1 MYVRMYDDLKK
12 QNSDNPTIGILLC
25 TETDH
30 TIAKYS
36 ILNDKEQLFASKYMP
51 YLPTEAELIAE
62 RENITILEELN
73 KNPNMDKNSVDKLV
87 KKIKKLSEPS
97 KKVLQIKEDKKL
109 PNISWTDVFIYSI
122 VPMGQLLARVKYLGG
137 SLDKWYLL
145 FLFFPPFSFI
155 PMILMKYG
163 IIKKDKKK
171 SLYDNSILFPFVMKL
186 IFPIILPLFINNNES
201 PVLFQSILTGTFIL
215 SLFITNMYRRVVLCG
230 SMTTDSIGK
239 ALIDS
244 IFMEATSRSLPYI
257 FEYIP
262 LIGTVIRIVK
272 RLPNVDAAYMNVA
285 SSASVVMGYLMVNLF
300 NQTNVKKFCK
310 KNFYGNTS
318 DKIMLFYGT
327 AIITVFVILN
337 SMGGQMSEFMT
348 RNLPPNMRPPM

>member
-1 MYVRMYDDLKK
+1 MINDENLKILEVMTQNPNINNKDLNNFISKTRAPRIKSKHYRKVKK
-12 QNSDNPTIGILLC
+12 QIINKLDLL
-25 TETDH
+25 E
-30 TIAKYS
+30 
-36 ILNDKEQLFASKYMP
+36 DKTLTGGQL
-51 YLPTEAELIAE
+51 TEAELIAE

-300 NQTNVKKFCK
+300 NQTNFK
-310 KNFYGNTS
+310 
-318 DKIMLFYGT
+318 
-327 AIITVFVILN
+327 
-337 SMGGQMSEFMT
+337 
-348 RNLPPNMRPPM
+348 